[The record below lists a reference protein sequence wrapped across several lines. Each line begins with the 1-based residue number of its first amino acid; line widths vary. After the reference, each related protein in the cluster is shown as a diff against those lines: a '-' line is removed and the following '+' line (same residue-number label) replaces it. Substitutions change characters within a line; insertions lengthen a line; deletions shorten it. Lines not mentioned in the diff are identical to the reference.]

1 MNRTLILILLVSL
14 TFFYSCASADHP
26 ESPPNILLV
35 LVDDCSADELSF
47 YGNTKYS
54 TPVLDQLAADGA
66 RFETCWA
73 TPLCSPSRSLIM
85 TGRYG
90 FRTGWYANSMK
101 KNIPLP
107 KENLIFSQPLKE
119 AGYRTAV
126 AGKWQLPGLPPE
138 YGFDQWSLWAY
149 RSMLPAGVEH
159 PGVETL
165 DSTKYNYKKP
175 ARFWYPSVI
184 QNGEYL
190 PTTAEDYGPDVHT
203 DFLIDFI
210 SQDSEQPFLAYYPMV
225 LTHDP
230 FFPSPL
236 TIESPDEKF
245 GASNQKRNF
254 KSNVEYMDHNIGRIL
269 ASLEKLGLRENTA
282 VIITADNGTLHRGKG
297 AAKEIGVRE
306 PLIVHWPGH
315 VEKQGVKRE
324 LIDFSDIF
332 PTVLDMAG
340 VDIPEDYVHGG
351 HSFLPLLMN
360 EPYEEREFIFSYL
373 DTRRLVRDKR
383 WLLEGDGRFFDC
395 GDSRNPR
402 GYKEYKEVSHSDDPE
417 VKAAMERFVSFL
429 EDKPSP
435 KLEKF

>member
-1 MNRTLILILLVSL
+1 MKKKLISILVVALA
-14 TFFYSCASADHP
+14 FFYSCSHTINPDT
-26 ESPPNILLV
+26 PPNILLV
-35 LVDDCSADELSF
+35 LVDDCSADELSC
-47 YGNTKYS
+47 YGSSAYS
-54 TPVLDQLAADGA
+54 TPVLDQLAMEGA

-73 TPLCSPSRSLIM
+73 TPLCSPSRALIM

-90 FRTGWYANSMK
+90 FRTGWYANRMK

-107 KENLIFSQPLKE
+107 EENLIFSQSLKE

-126 AGKWQLPGLPPE
+126 AGKWQLPGHPPE
-138 YGFDQWSLWAY
+138 YGFDHWSLWAY
-149 RSMLPAGVEH
+149 RSMLPEGVDH

-165 DSTKYNYKKP
+165 DSTKYNYLKP

-190 PTTAEDYGPDVHT
+190 PTTAGDYGPDVHT
-203 DFLIDFI
+203 DFLIDFM
-210 SQDSEQPFLAYYPMV
+210 SRDSESPFLVYYPMV

-230 FFPSPL
+230 FFPTPFTITSP
-236 TIESPDEKF
+236 EEKF
-245 GASNQKRNF
+245 GASNQDRNF
-254 KSNVEYMDHNIGRIL
+254 KANVEYMDYCIGRIL
-269 ASLEKLGLRENTA
+269 ASLEEQGLRENTA
-282 VIITADNGTLHRGKG
+282 IIITADNGTLRRGKG

-340 VDIPEDYVHGG
+340 VDIPEGYVIDGQ
-351 HSFLPLLMN
+351 SFLPLLMN
-360 EPYEEREFIFSYL
+360 EPYEAREFIFSYL
-373 DTRRLVRDKR
+373 DTRRLVRDRR

-395 GDSRNPR
+395 GESRNPR
-402 GYKEYKEVSHSDDPE
+402 GYREYRDVTDSRDPE
-417 VKAAMERFVSFL
+417 VDAARERFVYFL
-429 EDKPSP
+429 KDKPAP
-435 KLEKF
+435 KQ

>member
-1 MNRTLILILLVSL
+1 MNKINVLVFVLSI
-14 TFFYSCASADHP
+14 FSFYSCKNDRN
-26 ESPPNILLV
+26 EKIPPNIILV
-35 LVDDCSADELSF
+35 LVDDCSADELSC
-47 YGNTKYS
+47 YGNTKYA
-54 TPVLDQLAADGA
+54 TPVLDQLAVDGA

-73 TPLCSPSRSLIM
+73 TPLCSPSRALIM

-107 KENLIFSQPLKE
+107 DENQIFAQVLKD

-138 YGFDQWSLWAY
+138 YGFENWSLWAY
-149 RSMLPAGVEH
+149 KSMLPEGIKH

-184 QNGEYL
+184 QNGSYL
-190 PTTAEDYGPDVHT
+190 PTTADDYGPDVHT
-203 DFLIDFI
+203 DFLIDFML
-210 SQDSEQPFLAYYPMV
+210 QESEQPFLVYYPMV

-230 FFPSPL
+230 FFPTPL
-236 TIESPDEKF
+236 TIKSPEEKF
-245 GASNQKRNF
+245 GASKQERNF
-254 KSNVEYMDHNIGRIL
+254 KSNVEYMDYCIGRIL
-269 ASLEKLGLRENTA
+269 ASLEEQGLSENTA
-282 VIITADNGTLHRGKG
+282 VIFTADNGTLRRGKG

-332 PTVLDMAG
+332 PTLLDIAD
-340 VDIPEDYVHGG
+340 VEIPEGYVFDGY
-351 HSFLPLLMN
+351 SFLPLLEN
-360 EPYEEREFIFSYL
+360 EAYEEREYIFSYL
-373 DTRRLVRDKR
+373 DIRRLVRDKR

-395 GDSRNPR
+395 GESRNPR
-402 GYKEYKEVSHSDDPE
+402 GYKEYKDVTDSDDPE
-417 VKAAMERFVSFL
+417 VKAAMERFATFL
-429 EDKPSP
+429 VDKPSP
-435 KLEKF
+435 LPKH